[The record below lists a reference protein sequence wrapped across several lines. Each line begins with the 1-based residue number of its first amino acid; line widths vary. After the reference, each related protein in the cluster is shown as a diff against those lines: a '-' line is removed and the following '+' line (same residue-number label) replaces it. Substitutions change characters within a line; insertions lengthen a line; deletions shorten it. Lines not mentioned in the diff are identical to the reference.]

1 MHTNHQVGFSIVRR
15 MLPGVTL
22 LLAGS
27 LLRAA
32 QPASNADSATPTNT
46 WNVRAYGARGDGHT
60 KDTAA
65 VQKAIDACAANG
77 GGTVLVPPGD
87 YLIGSVVISSN
98 TTLRLESRANL
109 CGSPDITDYPLVR
122 VRWEGEFREGHRA
135 LIASENANNIA
146 IVGRGS
152 ILGPPLSL
160 SRLRNPRGPALIE
173 LSGGTN
179 VLLEGFSTQYQQLWS
194 IHLLYCQ
201 NLAARNLTIRSI
213 NVNGDG
219 IDLDSCRDATIENCD
234 IDTGDD
240 AIALKSGRGMEAVRI
255 GRPTEN
261 VLIRN
266 CTLVSSMF
274 AGLAIG
280 TEMSGGIRN
289 VRIEDCLI
297 SGRQNGIFI
306 KSRDGRGGFIEN
318 ITGNNLL
325 VRHSPTFLGI
335 NLLNKG
341 IQASEPVPGKIEQWP
356 RVGNIRFEN
365 IKVDQVGELV
375 AAKNIP
381 ADRPVDGLTLTDIT
395 GTCRQGIA
403 LANMVNVKLEGIDF
417 TGYRGP
423 LISTENV
430 KGSGLEN
437 PSTTPALARPGWK

>member
-1 MHTNHQVGFSIVRR
+1 MHTIHQAGYSISRKMV
-15 MLPGVTL
+15 PGVTL
-22 LLAGS
+22 LLACS

-32 QPASNADSATPTNT
+32 QPASNENSTTPTNT
-46 WNVRAYGARGDGHT
+46 WNVRAFGARGDGHA

-65 VQKAIDACAANG
+65 VQQALDACAAAG

-87 YLIGSVVISSN
+87 YLVGSIVLGSN

-109 CGSPDITDYPLVR
+109 CGSPDIADYPLVR

-135 LIASENANNIA
+135 LIASENANRIA

-152 ILGPPLSL
+152 IFGPPLSI
-160 SRLRNPRGPALIE
+160 SRLRNPRGPVLIE
-173 LSGGTN
+173 LSGATN

-201 NLAARNLTIRSI
+201 NLTARNLTIRSI
-213 NVNGDG
+213 NFNGDG
-219 IDLDSCRDATIENCD
+219 IDLDSCRDVTIENCN

-266 CTLVSSMF
+266 CTLVSSLF
-274 AGLAIG
+274 AGLAMG

-306 KSRDGRGGFIEN
+306 KSRNGRGGFIEN
-318 ITGNNLL
+318 ITGENLL

-341 IQASEPVPGKIEQWP
+341 IQASEPVAGKVEQWA
-356 RVGNIRFEN
+356 RVSNIRFEN
-365 IKVDQVGELV
+365 VRVEQVGQLV

-381 ADRPVDGLTLTDIT
+381 ADRPVDGLTLSNIT
-395 GTCRQGIA
+395 GACREGIT
-403 LANMVNVKLEGIDF
+403 LANMVRVKLEGIDV
-417 TGYRGP
+417 TGYHGP
-423 LISTENV
+423 LVSTKNV
-430 KGSGLEN
+430 KGSGLEA
-437 PSTTPALARPGWK
+437 PSVKPTPAQSAH